1 MTKHKKWIET
11 ESIEQENS
19 ICHTLGRRDMRAAVW
34 HGYKDLRIEEVPQPV
49 PGPNQVKIKV
59 DWAGICGT
67 DRHEYEGPNFIPVK
81 KPHRLTGRVAP
92 LIIGHEFSGEI
103 VELGSEVTGWK
114 VGDRVTANGSL
125 TCGNCQACRSGRY
138 NICQKLGFLGVGDDG
153 AFADYVVVEATKLF
167 EIPEGVSQREAA
179 VAEPLACG
187 IHATNLLGD
196 IRGADVVVIGPGIIG
211 LSAFFG
217 AKYAGAGRILVSGIG
232 DYRKELVEKYGG
244 TYIDSSKTDLEEYVK
259 EWSNGNLADVVY
271 ECIGA
276 ETTLDQAIRISKPG
290 AKLMVMGVFGKKPT
304 VDMNTL
310 QEAERI
316 LYTSQAHVNEIATA
330 LEYIQ
335 TGKINA
341 DELITKEVTL
351 DTLVEDGFEY
361 LIEHGPEQIKVLIR
375 ISGENSR

>member
-1 MTKHKKWIET
+1 MK
-11 ESIEQENS
+11 
-19 ICHTLGRRDMRAAVW
+19 AAVW
-34 HGYKDLRIEEVPQPV
+34 HGYKDVRIEEVPEPS
-49 PGPNQVKIKV
+49 PKAGQVKIRV

-92 LIIGHEFSGEI
+92 LIIGHEFSGTI
-103 VELGSEVTGWK
+103 VELGEDVEGWS
-114 VGDRVTANGSL
+114 VGERVTANGSL
-125 TCGNCQACRSGRY
+125 TCGTCEACRSGRY

-153 AFADYVVVEATKLF
+153 AFADYVVVEAAKLF
-167 EIPEGVSQREAA
+167 AIPEGVSQREAA

-196 IRGADVVVIGPGIIG
+196 IAGKDVVVIGPGIIG

-232 DYRKELVEKYGG
+232 DYRKELIEKYGG
-244 TYIDSSKTDLEEYVK
+244 TYVDSSQVDLEEYVT
-259 EWSNGNLADVVY
+259 EWTGGNLADVVY

-276 ETTLDQAIRISKPG
+276 EKTLDQAVRISKPG
-290 AKLMVMGVFGKKPT
+290 AKIMVMGVFGKKPV

-316 LYTSQAHVNEIATA
+316 LYTSQAHVNEISTA
-330 LEYIQ
+330 LEYIRD
-335 TGKINA
+335 GKIRA
-341 DELITKEVTL
+341 VELITREVTL

-361 LIEHGPEQIKVLIR
+361 LIQHGPENIKVLIHLER
-375 ISGENSR
+375 R